1 MYIPKKIIV
10 ISFFMT
16 LCIAFCAKS
25 FARKENFIVKKT
37 KQVVA
42 KVVVPYHEQWGNQF
56 ANFLIQ
62 STHLQ
67 ESLAQLHRK
76 GADAIVSCI
85 EGKEMPVEKLSD
97 SEQKEWVNELE
108 NLVKKAKEF
117 TQACDQ
123 YTKKISLKEKTKK
136 K

>member
-1 MYIPKKIIV
+1 MYIEKKIIAV
-10 ISFFMT
+10 SFFMT
-16 LCIAFCAKS
+16 LCIAFYGKS

-42 KVVVPYHEQWGNQF
+42 KIVVPYHEQWGNQF

-67 ESLAQLHRK
+67 ESLAQLHRE
-76 GADAIVSCI
+76 GADAIVSCV
-85 EGKEMPVEKLSD
+85 EGKEMPVEKLSEP
-97 SEQKEWVNELE
+97 EQKKWINELE
-108 NLVKKAKEF
+108 SLVEKAKEF
-117 TQACDQ
+117 TQACHQ